1 MKSLKI
7 IFLSLS
13 FSAFLIAPVIAA
25 TSNDIIYT
33 PQVPIP
39 NANPADGSPDFSKGI
54 NFSQFN
60 SLQPLGEY
68 IKFIMKYVIG
78 ICAILGT
85 IMVMI
90 GGFKYVL
97 SGGDSGM
104 IKDAQDTI
112 FSAFIGIIL
121 AASSYL
127 ILATVNMDLVH
138 FKATKI
144 AITQTLGCCELPSSC
159 DGALTE
165 ANCKS
170 GKGKFFPGTPTPNFC
185 YENKCMNQGLID
197 SKLGTDISKLGKP
210 GEPCGVADSSGKW
223 PARCIKSEGVAGS
236 ARGISCN
243 AIPGL
248 IGDYETVNVGK
259 SCDSYGE
266 DGSIYLCCVKEI
278 PTPLITPGTLGQCG
292 AGGLGEC
299 MPYHP
304 LTMECPDSFGALSGG
319 GHCFSGEKCCARE
332 HIFDRSVGQT
342 CGPDRAGTCT
352 LVDTGYIVNT
362 CPKGSN
368 QLFGGG
374 IGGTRGGTCSQ
385 GGVPAGKVSLCCSN

>member
-13 FSAFLIAPVIAA
+13 LSAFLIAPVIAA
-25 TSNDIIYT
+25 TSTDIIYT

-39 NANPADGSPDFSKGI
+39 NANPTDGSPDFSKGI

-68 IKFIMKYVIG
+68 IKYIMKYVIG

-159 DGALTE
+159 ESSLTE
-165 ANCKS
+165 ANCTA
-170 GKGKFFPGTPTPNFC
+170 GKGKFFPGNTAAKFC
-185 YENKCMNQGLID
+185 YENKCTNQSLID
-197 SKLGTDISKLGKP
+197 AKLGTDISKLGKP
-210 GEPCGVADSSGKW
+210 GEPCGVADKDGNW
-223 PARCIKSEGVAGS
+223 PARCIKSEGIAGT
-236 ARGISCN
+236 ARGFSCN
-243 AIPGL
+243 TIPGF
-248 IGDYETVNVGK
+248 GDYETVNAGK
-259 SCDSYGE
+259 SCDSYGV
-266 DGSIYLCCVKEI
+266 DGSVYLCCVKEI

-299 MPYHP
+299 RPYS
-304 LTMECPDSFGALSGG
+304 TTGQCPDGFGALSGG
-319 GHCFSGEKCCARE
+319 GNCFSGEKCCARE
-332 HIFDRSVGQT
+332 QIFDRAIGQT
-342 CGPDRAGTCT
+342 CGPNRAGTCE
-352 LVDTGYIVNT
+352 LVDTNWYSFDT
-362 CPKGSN
+362 CPGGAN
-368 QLFGGG
+368 RLFGSGLGG
-374 IGGTRGGTCSQ
+374 DNGGTCSQ